1 MLNGLHLIGFVCF
14 IFFFGNNLLVPG
26 TDEIQEPTDVHVI
39 IISQTSLNVLNQN
52 KDTFVC
58 ANNTAALLS
67 AHTLLHSSKSV
78 MQTNTKNM
86 KEKKY
91 LIEVR
96 KLLCVFT
103 V

>member
-52 KDTFVC
+52 KDRQLCLSPVVGTYV
-58 ANNTAALLS
+58 TAFFKISHAD
-67 AHTLLHSSKSV
+67 KY
-78 MQTNTKNM
+78 
-86 KEKKY
+86 KKHEGKK
-91 LIEVR
+91 ISD
-96 KLLCVFT
+96 
-103 V
+103 